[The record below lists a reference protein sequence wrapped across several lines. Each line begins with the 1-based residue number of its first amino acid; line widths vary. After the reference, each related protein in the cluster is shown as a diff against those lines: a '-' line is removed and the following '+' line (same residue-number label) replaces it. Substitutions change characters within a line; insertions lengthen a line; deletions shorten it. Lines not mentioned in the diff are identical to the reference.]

1 MFDNLIKEV
10 SKVVVG
16 NENKIKLTLAA
27 ILSEGSVLIE
37 DNPGSG
43 KTTFAKAITLNLGL
57 GFKRIQFTSD
67 LLPSDILGFN
77 IFKNEELTFQKGPIF
92 TNIVLADELNRG
104 SPKSQSAF
112 LEAMEEKNVS
122 IDGSTYKLPEP
133 FFVIATQNPMDSSGT
148 STLPDSQLDR
158 FMISFSLSELNDQ
171 DKVSMIKNN
180 IDLSNINSQTVDWK
194 NIQDKKNKINVSD
207 EIYDYVLQIEQTVK
221 ALDQEKVLMLKNNID
236 LSKIN
241 SETVDWKNIQ
251 DKKNEINVS
260 DEIYDY
266 VLQIEQTIKA
276 LDQEIYISARC
287 LKQIIDLA
295 KGWALVHS
303 KDYVTH
309 QDIKDV
315 LSYILRHRIKFL
327 KQDEKKDFVNQ
338 EILGKIDIKR

>member
-10 SKVVVG
+10 SKVIVG
-16 NENKIKLTLAA
+16 NENKIKLTIAA

-77 IFKNEELTFQKGPIF
+77 IFKNEELNFQKGPIF

-158 FMISFSLSELNDQ
+158 FMISFSLSELNDK
-171 DKVSMIKNN
+171 DKVLMLKNN
-180 IDLSNINSQTVDWK
+180 IDLTKINSEKINWSE
-194 NIQDKKNKINVSD
+194 IQDKKNKINVSD
-207 EIYDYVLQIEQTVK
+207 EIYQYTLE
-221 ALDQEKVLMLKNNID
+221 
-236 LSKIN
+236 
-241 SETVDWKNIQ
+241 
-251 DKKNEINVS
+251 
-260 DEIYDY
+260 
-266 VLQIEQTIKA
+266 IEQTINS
-276 LDQEIYISARC
+276 LDQQIYISPRC
-287 LKQIIDLA
+287 LKQIIDLG
-295 KGWALVHS
+295 KGWAMVNS

-309 QDIKDV
+309 QDIKD
-315 LSYILRHRIKFL
+315 LLPYILRHRIKFL
-327 KQDEKKDFVNQ
+327 KQEEKENFVNN
-338 EILGKIDIKR
+338 EILGKISIKR

>member
-10 SKVVVG
+10 SKVIVG
-16 NENKIKLTLAA
+16 NENKIKLTIAA

-77 IFKNEELTFQKGPIF
+77 IFKNEELNFQKGPIF

-122 IDGSTYKLPEP
+122 IDGTTYKLPEP

-158 FMISFSLSELNDQ
+158 FMISFSLSELNDK
-171 DKVSMIKNN
+171 DKVLMLKNN
-180 IDLSNINSQTVDWK
+180 IDLTKINSEKINW
-194 NIQDKKNKINVSD
+194 NEIQDKKNKINVSD
-207 EIYDYVLQIEQTVK
+207 EIYQYTLE
-221 ALDQEKVLMLKNNID
+221 
-236 LSKIN
+236 
-241 SETVDWKNIQ
+241 
-251 DKKNEINVS
+251 
-260 DEIYDY
+260 
-266 VLQIEQTIKA
+266 IEQTINS
-276 LDQEIYISARC
+276 LDQQIYISPRC
-287 LKQIIDLA
+287 LKQIIDLG
-295 KGWALVHS
+295 KGWAMVNS

-309 QDIKDV
+309 QDIKD
-315 LSYILRHRIKFL
+315 LLPYILRHRIKFL
-327 KQDEKKDFVNQ
+327 KQEEKEDFVNK
-338 EILGKIDIKR
+338 EILGKISIKR

>member
-122 IDGSTYKLPEP
+122 IDGETYKLPEP

-158 FMISFSLSELNDQ
+158 FMISFSLSELNDK
-171 DKVSMIKNN
+171 DKVS
-180 IDLSNINSQTVDWK
+180 
-194 NIQDKKNKINVSD
+194 
-207 EIYDYVLQIEQTVK
+207 
-221 ALDQEKVLMLKNNID
+221 MLKNNID

-241 SETVDWKNIQ
+241 SETIDWKNIQ
-251 DKKNEINVS
+251 DKKNKINVS

>member
-10 SKVVVG
+10 SKVIVG
-16 NENKIKLTLAA
+16 NENKIKLTIAA

-77 IFKNEELTFQKGPIF
+77 IFKNEELNFQKGPIF

-122 IDGSTYKLPEP
+122 IDGTTYKLPEP

-158 FMISFSLSELNDQ
+158 FMISFSLSELNDK
-171 DKVSMIKNN
+171 DKVLMLKNN
-180 IDLSNINSQTVDWK
+180 IDLTKINPEKINWSE
-194 NIQDKKNKINVSD
+194 IQDKKNKINVSD
-207 EIYDYVLQIEQTVK
+207 EIYQYTLE
-221 ALDQEKVLMLKNNID
+221 
-236 LSKIN
+236 
-241 SETVDWKNIQ
+241 
-251 DKKNEINVS
+251 
-260 DEIYDY
+260 
-266 VLQIEQTIKA
+266 IEQTINS
-276 LDQEIYISARC
+276 LDQQIYISPRC
-287 LKQIIDLA
+287 LKQIIDLG
-295 KGWALVHS
+295 KGWAMVNS

-309 QDIKDV
+309 QDIKD
-315 LSYILRHRIKFL
+315 LLPYILRHRIKFL
-327 KQDEKKDFVNQ
+327 KQEEKEDFVNN
-338 EILGKIDIKR
+338 EILGKISIKR

>member
-16 NENKIKLTLAA
+16 NENKIKLTFAA

-57 GFKRIQFTSD
+57 SFKRIQFTSD

-171 DKVSMIKNN
+171 DKVSM
-180 IDLSNINSQTVDWK
+180 
-194 NIQDKKNKINVSD
+194 
-207 EIYDYVLQIEQTVK
+207 
-221 ALDQEKVLMLKNNID
+221 LKNNID

-241 SETVDWKNIQ
+241 SETIDWKNIQ
-251 DKKNEINVS
+251 DKKNKINVS